1 MSVARSRDSFDRRQE
16 SLNPTPLLKMN
27 FDKISSEKR
36 PAVKDKD
43 KLKDSGVTPKEALLS
58 SINTE
63 KPRNESLEIG
73 TEF

>member
-27 FDKISSEKR
+27 FDKISAEKR
-36 PAVKDKD
+36 PAMKEQD
-43 KLKDSGVTPKEALLS
+43 KLKDSGLVPKEALLS
-58 SINTE
+58 SINTV
-63 KPRNESLEIG
+63 KPRNESIEIG